1 MALCAF
7 INRIGLDASNGYGIA
22 QKITSFIMLIPGA
35 IIQCMASFVA
45 QNVGAGK
52 EDRARKGMHYGM
64 LVGASVGVFIAVFV
78 FFKGDLLASIFTE
91 NTADIARAFEY
102 LKGFAPEAVLTCILF
117 SFMGYF
123 NGHSRSTFVMIQG
136 IAQSFLIRLPISY
149 VMSIQ
154 ENPSLTWVGL
164 AVPISTVTR
173 QVAWIQRRVSS
184 STSTP
189 TRTAR

>member
-1 MALCAF
+1 
-7 INRIGLDASNGYGIA
+7 
-22 QKITSFIMLIPGA
+22 MLIPGS

-45 QNVGAGK
+45 QNVGAGQ
-52 EDRARKGMHYGM
+52 EHRAKKGMYYGM
-64 LVGASVGVFIAVFV
+64 LVGAGVGIFIGLFT
-78 FFKGDLLASIFTE
+78 FFKGDFLASLFTSE
-91 NTADIARAFEY
+91 PQNIARAFEY

-154 ENPSLTWVGL
+154 ENASLTWVGL
-164 AVPISTVTR
+164 AVPISTV
-173 QVAWIQRRVSS
+173 VGILACFIYYRRMQKTIVL
-184 STSTP
+184 
-189 TRTAR
+189 